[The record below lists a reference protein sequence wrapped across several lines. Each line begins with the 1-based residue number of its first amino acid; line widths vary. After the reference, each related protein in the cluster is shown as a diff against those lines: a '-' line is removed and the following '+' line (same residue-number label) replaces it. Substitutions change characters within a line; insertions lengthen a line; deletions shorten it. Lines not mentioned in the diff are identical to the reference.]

1 MNYINNKNK
10 IYKVIFSLIGFILML
25 SGVSYAYFVSKV
37 NNNESASTITAEAAT
52 LELKFKEGSN
62 QINGDGIFPGWSDIK
77 TFTVKNNSSITLAY
91 KFKIYDLTNNIVTK
105 SIYYEL
111 TGSQGEN
118 IPKQLLGTT
127 NRDISGSIII
137 GPHMTHSYTLTVYYE
152 NLDIDQSADKGKTFS
167 FKIGIES
174 AKNYIND
181 YQLVEYIESTG
192 TQYIDTLYKPNN
204 NTRVYASYYK
214 TNDNAFI
221 FGSRTSING
230 SDLFAFYD
238 NGTSGSYWFQIYN
251 NNSKN
256 NNKVSHSNNTIHKV
270 NMGIGYAT
278 VDNQKL
284 SIIDA
289 SNAFSSKY
297 NIFIFALNQSGS
309 IINPTLT
316 GRIYEFKIY
325 DNGAIVRS
333 MMPAVRKSDNVIG
346 MYDTVNNTFYV
357 NKGTGSFTKG
367 NNIYKEIINLVSN
380 PGFSKYNVINAA
392 TKTANGVTHSWDGSL
407 NGLPN
412 DSTKAYYAD
421 NWGTGS
427 NLGLTL
433 PEIGYHAHM
442 RIIDGNN
449 IFRFKTNE
457 DYVSKTIN
465 DISDGKT
472 VGVNGKIPALRWLG
486 IYQTL
491 NNSSFTPG
499 KKYTI
504 SIDTYGISGSA
515 CASVGFY
522 YAKNSNTTRN
532 FYSGLKN
539 FSPTIN
545 KWTTNKVTITLDS
558 AWDKKYIGL
567 FVYGNLCNQGEFYV
581 DNVVVNEEV

>member
-10 IYKVIFSLIGFILML
+10 IYKVVFSLIGFILML

-37 NNNESASTITAEAAT
+37 NNNESASTIVGEAAN
-52 LELKFKEGSN
+52 LELEFKEGSN
-62 QINGDGIFPGWSDIK
+62 QINGNGIFPGWSDTK

-111 TGSQGEN
+111 TGNQGEN

-181 YQLVEYIESTG
+181 YQLVEYIESSG
-192 TQYIDTLYKPNN
+192 GEYIDTLYKPNN

-214 TNDNAFI
+214 TNDYSFV
-221 FGSRTSING
+221 FGARTNYSVN
-230 SDLFAFYD
+230 DFFEFYD
-238 NGTSGSYWFQIYN
+238 NSTRAYWAQFYN
-251 NNSKN
+251 RN
-256 NNKVSHSNNTIHKV
+256 VGETIISHNNNTIHKV
-270 NMGIGYAT
+270 NMGNGYAT
-278 VDNQKL
+278 IDDQKL
-284 SIIDA
+284 NITDTTA
-289 SNAFSSKY
+289 TFTGTY
-297 NIFIFALNQSGS
+297 NLFIFGLNESGS
-309 IINPTLT
+309 IEGRKLN

-333 MMPAVRKSDNVIG
+333 MMPAVRKSDNIIG

-380 PGFSKYNVINAA
+380 PGFSQYTIINAE

-407 NGLPN
+407 NGIPN
-412 DSTKAYYAD
+412 DSTKAYHAYY
-421 NWGTGS
+421 WTTGS
-427 NLGLTL
+427 NLGVTL

-465 DISDGKT
+465 DIPDGKT
-472 VGVNGKIPALRWLG
+472 VGVNGKISALRWLG
-486 IYQTL
+486 ITQTL

-522 YAKNSNTTRN
+522 YAKNSNTTKS

-539 FSPTIN
+539 FYPTIN

-558 AWDKKYIGL
+558 DWDKKYIGL
-567 FVYGNLCNQGEFYV
+567 FVYGYFCNQGEFYV

>member
-10 IYKVIFSLIGFILML
+10 IYKVVFSLIGFILML

-37 NNNESASTITAEAAT
+37 NNNESASTIAGEAAN
-52 LELKFKEGSN
+52 LELEFKEGSN
-62 QINGDGIFPGWSDIK
+62 QINGNGIFPGWSDTK

-111 TGSQGEN
+111 TGNQGEN

-181 YQLVEYIESTG
+181 YQLVEYIESSG
-192 TQYIDTLYKPNN
+192 GEYIDTLYKPNN

-214 TNDNAFI
+214 TNDYSFV
-221 FGSRTSING
+221 FGARTNYSVN
-230 SDLFAFYD
+230 DFFEFYD
-238 NGTSGSYWFQIYN
+238 NSTRAYWAQFYN
-251 NNSKN
+251 RN
-256 NNKVSHSNNTIHKV
+256 VGETIISHNNNTIHKV
-270 NMGIGYAT
+270 NMGNGYAT
-278 VDNQKL
+278 IDDQKL
-284 SIIDA
+284 NITDTTA
-289 SNAFSSKY
+289 TFTGTY
-297 NIFIFALNQSGS
+297 NLFIFGLNESGS
-309 IINPTLT
+309 IEGRKLN

-333 MMPAVRKSDNVIG
+333 MMPAVRKSDNIIG

-380 PGFSKYNVINAA
+380 PGFSQYTIINAE

-407 NGLPN
+407 NGIPN
-412 DSTKAYYAD
+412 DSTKAYHAYY
-421 NWGTGS
+421 WTTGS
-427 NLGLTL
+427 NLGVTL

-465 DISDGKT
+465 DIPDGKT
-472 VGVNGKIPALRWLG
+472 VGVNGKISALRWLG
-486 IYQTL
+486 ITQTL

-522 YAKNSNTTRN
+522 YAKNSNTTKS

-539 FSPTIN
+539 FYPTIN

-558 AWDKKYIGL
+558 DWDKKYIGL
-567 FVYGNLCNQGEFYV
+567 FVYGYFCNQGEFYV

>member
-1 MNYINNKNK
+1 
-10 IYKVIFSLIGFILML
+10 
-25 SGVSYAYFVSKV
+25 
-37 NNNESASTITAEAAT
+37 
-52 LELKFKEGSN
+52 
-62 QINGDGIFPGWSDIK
+62 
-77 TFTVKNNSSITLAY
+77 
-91 KFKIYDLTNNIVTK
+91 
-105 SIYYEL
+105 
-111 TGSQGEN
+111 
-118 IPKQLLGTT
+118 
-127 NRDISGSIII
+127 
-137 GPHMTHSYTLTVYYE
+137 
-152 NLDIDQSADKGKTFS
+152 
-167 FKIGIES
+167 
-174 AKNYIND
+174 
-181 YQLVEYIESTG
+181 
-192 TQYIDTLYKPNN
+192 
-204 NTRVYASYYK
+204 
-214 TNDNAFI
+214 
-221 FGSRTSING
+221 
-230 SDLFAFYD
+230 
-238 NGTSGSYWFQIYN
+238 
-251 NNSKN
+251 
-256 NNKVSHSNNTIHKV
+256 
-270 NMGIGYAT
+270 MGIGYAT

-325 DNGAIVRS
+325 DKGAIVRS

-346 MYDTVNNTFYV
+346 MYDTVNNAFYV

-367 NNIYKEIINLVSN
+367 NNIYKEIINLVGN
-380 PGFSKYNVINAA
+380 PGFSKYTVINAV

-486 IYQTL
+486 ISHTL
-491 NNSSFTPG
+491 NNSSFTPS

-539 FSPTIN
+539 FYPTIN

-558 AWDKKYIGL
+558 DWDKKYIGL
-567 FVYGNLCNQGEFYV
+567 FVYGNRCNQGEFYV

>member
-1 MNYINNKNK
+1 MNYVNNKNK
-10 IYKVIFSLIGFILML
+10 IYKVVFSLIGFILML

-37 NNNESASTITAEAAT
+37 NNNESASTIVGEAAN
-52 LELKFKEGSN
+52 LELEFKEGSN
-62 QINGDGIFPGWSDIK
+62 QINGDDIFPGWSDTK

-91 KFKIYDLTNNIVTK
+91 KFKIYNLTNNIVTK

-111 TGSQGEN
+111 TGNQGEN

-181 YQLVEYIESTG
+181 YQLVEYIESNG
-192 TQYIDTLYKPNN
+192 GEYIDTLYKPNN

-214 TNDNAFI
+214 TNDYSFV
-221 FGSRTSING
+221 FGARTNYSVNDFFEFFDAKPNVYWAQFYNSGINET
-230 SDLFAFYD
+230 L
-238 NGTSGSYWFQIYN
+238 I
-251 NNSKN
+251 
-256 NNKVSHSNNTIHKV
+256 SHNNNTIHKV
-270 NMGIGYAT
+270 NMGNGYAT
-278 VDNQKL
+278 IDDQKL
-284 SIIDA
+284 KITDTTA
-289 SNAFSSKY
+289 TFTGTY
-297 NIFIFALNQSGS
+297 NLFIFGLNESGS
-309 IINPTLT
+309 IEGRKLN

-325 DNGAIVRS
+325 DNGTIVRS

-346 MYDTVNNTFYV
+346 MYDTVNNAFYV
-357 NKGTGSFTKG
+357 NKGTGSFIKG

-380 PGFSKYNVINAA
+380 PGFSQYTINTP

-407 NGLPN
+407 NGLPS
-412 DSTKAYYAD
+412 DSTKAYHVTS
-421 NWGTGS
+421 WGFGS

-465 DISDGKT
+465 DIPDGKT
-472 VGVNGKIPALRWLG
+472 VGATGKISALRWLG
-486 IYQTL
+486 ISQTL
-491 NNSSFTPG
+491 NNNKFTPS
-499 KKYTI
+499 KKYSI

-515 CASVGFY
+515 CASVGLY
-522 YAKNSNTTRN
+522 YAKNSNTTKS

-539 FSPTIN
+539 FYPTIN

-558 AWDKKYIGL
+558 DWDKKYIGL
-567 FVYGNLCNQGEFYV
+567 FVYGHYCNQGEFYV
-581 DNVVVNEEV
+581 DNLVINEEV

>member
-10 IYKVIFSLIGFILML
+10 IYKVVFSLIGFILML

-37 NNNESASTITAEAAT
+37 NNNESASTIAGEAAN
-52 LELKFKEGSN
+52 LELEFKEGSN
-62 QINGDGIFPGWSDIK
+62 QINGNGIFPGWSDTK

-111 TGSQGEN
+111 TGNQGEN

-181 YQLVEYIESTG
+181 YQLVEYIESSG
-192 TQYIDTLYKPNN
+192 EEYIDTLYKPNN
-204 NTRVYASYYK
+204 NTRVYTSYYK
-214 TNDNAFI
+214 TNDYSFV
-221 FGSRTSING
+221 FGARTNYSVN
-230 SDLFAFYD
+230 DFFEFYD
-238 NGTSGSYWFQIYN
+238 NSTRAYWAQFYN
-251 NNSKN
+251 RN
-256 NNKVSHSNNTIHKV
+256 VGETIISHNNNTIHKV
-270 NMGIGYAT
+270 NMGNGYAT
-278 VDNQKL
+278 IDDQKL
-284 SIIDA
+284 NITDTTA
-289 SNAFSSKY
+289 TFTGTY
-297 NIFIFALNQSGS
+297 NLFIFGLNESGS
-309 IINPTLT
+309 IEGRKLN

-333 MMPAVRKSDNVIG
+333 MMPAVRKSDNIIG

-380 PGFSKYNVINAA
+380 PGFSQYTIINAE

-407 NGLPN
+407 NGIPN
-412 DSTKAYYAD
+412 DSTKAYHAYY
-421 NWGTGS
+421 WTTGS
-427 NLGLTL
+427 NLGVTL

-442 RIIDGNN
+442 RIINGNN

-465 DISDGKT
+465 DIPDGKT
-472 VGVNGKIPALRWLG
+472 VGVNGKISALRWLG
-486 IYQTL
+486 ITQTL
-491 NNSSFTPG
+491 NNSSFTPS

-515 CASVGFY
+515 CASVGLY
-522 YAKNSNTTRN
+522 YAKNSNTTN
-532 FYSGLKN
+532 DFYSGLKN
-539 FSPTIN
+539 FYPTIN

-558 AWDKKYIGL
+558 DWDKKYIGL

-581 DNVVVNEEV
+581 DNLVINEEV